1 MNTAA
6 LVTVPVMQGLWD
18 TVVDQLNADREF
30 LTELSDAQ
38 QLEYVN
44 QNSNIQ
50 RVIKR
55 VIDAWSVFVITQSKS
70 NPEFV
75 QNEIQYD
82 SAIRQFVQANLTAT
96 NDIYHSDIDAE
107 IKALVRTRLRTADY
121 QRPKFARLVI
131 FVVLAQLDWLNSDSK
146 FLSQQR
152 VIQSQPKVKPVPTA
166 LTIEQIEDFV
176 HNTMGVRNPDL
187 LGQLIV
193 NTSGTNRCNST
204 GNQAADA
211 VLTYIGMNI
220 V

>member
-1 MNTAA
+1 MTTD
-6 LVTVPVMQGLWD
+6 LVAVPVMQGLWD
-18 TVVDQLNADREF
+18 TVVDQLNADKEF

-55 VIDAWSVFVITQSKS
+55 VIDSWNVFVITQSKS
-70 NPEFV
+70 DPQFV
-75 QNEIQYD
+75 QNEIRYH
-82 SAIRQFVQANLTAT
+82 SALTQFVKANLTAT
-96 NDIYHSDIDAE
+96 NDIYHNDIETE
-107 IKALVRTRLRTADY
+107 IKALVRTRLRTAEY
-121 QRPKFARLVI
+121 QRPKFARLVV
-131 FVVLAQLDWLNSDSK
+131 FVVLAQLEWLNSDSK
-146 FLSQQR
+146 FLSQQLT
-152 VIQSQPKVKPVPTA
+152 IQPVASLKPVTTL
-166 LTIEQIEDFV
+166 LTDTYIEEF
-176 HNTMGVRNPDL
+176 VRNTIGVKNPEL

-193 NTSGTNRCNST
+193 NSSGTNRCSST